1 MSKQVQSTTSP
12 SLTPGDIHDWYP
24 FQTFSE
30 DLAVDLEA
38 VLVQGHQEGV
48 LTDPINQGL
57 CPHRQQW
64 HSVNNTVAFTHG
76 GHKGTQTERARG
88 PYQVTYVLC
97 QTVGAA
103 QRMASL
109 LNHYKVLAPT
119 TW

>member
-12 SLTPGDIHDWYP
+12 SLTPGYIHDWYP

-38 VLVQGHQEGV
+38 VLVQGHQ
-48 LTDPINQGL
+48 
-57 CPHRQQW
+57 
-64 HSVNNTVAFTHG
+64 
-76 GHKGTQTERARG
+76 ERARG